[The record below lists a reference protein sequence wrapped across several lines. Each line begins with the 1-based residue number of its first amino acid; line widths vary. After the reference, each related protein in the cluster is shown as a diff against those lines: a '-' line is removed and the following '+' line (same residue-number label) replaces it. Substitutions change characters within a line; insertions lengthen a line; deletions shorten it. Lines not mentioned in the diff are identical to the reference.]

1 METCNGTVRIA
12 YEDLGGAG
20 GDPLLLVMGLGV
32 SRHWW
37 PAGFVSALVEQGF
50 HVVAYDQRDSGESTR
65 FADEQHVHPFA
76 ALFRGRSSPYTAEDM
91 TDDAV
96 AVLDAV
102 GWDSAHVFGHSMGGL
117 LAQRIALRHPGRVRS
132 ITVSGAMP
140 SDVARAGPAAPRPAR
155 LRAAD
160 VARCGSPRG
169 PRATSPP
176 GSRWPARSRR
186 RLTRSTKPRCERLVE
201 REVDERGPGRA
212 GRRAGRSAPAWHG
225 GRLAE
230 LTVPAL
236 VLHGEQDPVVRPSAA
251 PGHGRRHPGCP
262 ARAAARRWPRT
273 CPVRSGRVSRARCG
287 SSLTACAERWGAFS
301 RLLHGRADTGQGP
314 GAEATPRRRPTSRAG
329 GSRARPAHWSARGA
343 HRARDGG
350 LPGGAGA
357 VLR

>member
-1 METCNGTVRIA
+1 VETCNGTVRIA

-65 FADEQHVHPFA
+65 FADQQHVHPFA
-76 ALFRGRSSPYTAEDM
+76 ALFRARSPYTAEDM

-140 SDVARAGPAAPRPAR
+140 SDVRGLGQLRHVGLGFVLRMSRVRFPEGPEGDVAAGLALARAIASPAYPFDEAAV
-155 LRAAD
+155 RAM
-160 VARCGSPRG
+160 
-169 PRATSPP
+169 
-176 GSRWPARSRR
+176 
-186 RLTRSTKPRCERLVE
+186 VE
-201 REVDERGPGRA
+201 REAISGVRDARA
-212 GRRAGRSAPAWHG
+212 QSRQIGATWHG

-230 LTVPAL
+230 VTVPAL

-251 PGHGRRHPGCP
+251 R
-262 ARAAARRWPRT
+262 ATAAAIPDARLVLLPGVGHDLPRALWPHIAGE
-273 CPVRSGRVSRARCG
+273 VRALADRAR
-287 SSLTACAERWGAFS
+287 
-301 RLLHGRADTGQGP
+301 
-314 GAEATPRRRPTSRAG
+314 
-329 GSRARPAHWSARGA
+329 
-343 HRARDGG
+343 
-350 LPGGAGA
+350 
-357 VLR
+357 

>member
-1 METCNGTVRIA
+1 VETCNGTVRIA

-65 FADEQHVHPFA
+65 FADEEHVHPFA
-76 ALFRGRSSPYTAEDM
+76 ALFRARSSPYTAEGM

-102 GWDSAHVFGHSMGGL
+102 GWDSAHLFGHSMGGL

-140 SDVARAGPAAPRPAR
+140 SDATGLRQLRHIRLGFVLRMSRLRFPEEREGDVAAGLALARAIASPGYPFDEAAAR
-155 LRAAD
+155 
-160 VARCGSPRG
+160 VA
-169 PRATSPP
+169 
-176 GSRWPARSRR
+176 
-186 RLTRSTKPRCERLVE
+186 LE
-201 REVDERGPGRA
+201 REVTSGVRDARA
-212 GRRAGRSAPAWHG
+212 QSRQTGATWHG

-236 VLHGEQDPVVRPSAA
+236 VLHGEQDPVLRPSAA
-251 PGHGRRHPGCP
+251 R
-262 ARAAARRWPRT
+262 ATAAAVPDARLVLLPGVGHDLPSALWPRIAGE
-273 CPVRSGRVSRARCG
+273 VRALADRVR
-287 SSLTACAERWGAFS
+287 
-301 RLLHGRADTGQGP
+301 
-314 GAEATPRRRPTSRAG
+314 
-329 GSRARPAHWSARGA
+329 
-343 HRARDGG
+343 
-350 LPGGAGA
+350 
-357 VLR
+357 